1 VRYHLFQRVI
11 DLRIKE
17 LNARKD
23 DSAKRILN
31 TLSAQLGFYLPREMM
46 ERKDYARAIFLLT
59 IAKAMHPDSKYLDEQ
74 IAAANAKLKGQ

>member
-1 VRYHLFQRVI
+1 
-11 DLRIKE
+11 
-17 LNARKD
+17 
-23 DSAKRILN
+23 
-31 TLSAQLGFYLPREMM
+31 MM